1 MLLVHSQLT
10 MGFDQLF
17 LHKER
22 EILSERDREIVWT
35 RNGFFVSRVVSL
47 CWKRRSLTQLR
58 SALASI
64 CNMWFALLRF

>member
-47 CWKRRSLTQLR
+47 CWKRRSL
-58 SALASI
+58 
-64 CNMWFALLRF
+64 